1 MEGVARGLL
10 LSEAGSKRKVLRRVV
25 RRVEESCLRPL
36 KECSGLDGSEPPY
49 RDAVV
54 EGMEGMVDAVL
65 SVSWLGRKR
74 LPGCDACRLILKT
87 TEEAWL
93 VLI

>member
-36 KECSGLDGSEPPY
+36 KECSGLDGSELDDIV
-49 RDAVV
+49 RRSSADGCLAR
-54 EGMEGMVDAVL
+54 GMGYFGIP
-65 SVSWLGRKR
+65 SV
-74 LPGCDACRLILKT
+74 
-87 TEEAWL
+87 
-93 VLI
+93 